1 MPNFTGALCN
11 YTISTVVPQTTDC
24 SLPALLLP
32 FSLPRRPS
40 GGPRTTRARIRPTL
54 HSGGTIATDSSLL
67 LEAKKQARRI
77 EAQQPPK
84 KTLQL
89 PVESSQRD

>member
-32 FSLPRRPS
+32 FSLPPEALRRP
-40 GGPRTTRARIRPTL
+40 P
-54 HSGGTIATDSSLL
+54 
-67 LEAKKQARRI
+67 
-77 EAQQPPK
+77 AQYEHGFALRCTVGAP
-84 KTLQL
+84 
-89 PVESSQRD
+89 

>member
-40 GGPRTTRARIRPTL
+40 GGPPHNTSTDLPYVAQWGH
-54 HSGGTIATDSSLL
+54 HSYSLQPFTGS
-67 LEAKKQARRI
+67 KKC
-77 EAQQPPK
+77 K
-84 KTLQL
+84 L
-89 PVESSQRD
+89 DG